1 MNFNNPYDFNEE
13 SVMMLDEKFREV
25 SDDRFLFCIQ
35 EQRHWDLEKVNIFIG
50 RLRTC
55 HIYTLKELDRLR
67 ELDKTYNKEY
77 ASNHKKYVSII
88 QTSVSKMRCT
98 LSGLKKIIAE
108 FRNKG
113 KKKKDVTLTD
123 DTTLFSGPYSK
134 DVFGWDTYID
144 NSAQE
149 LLKELNSFLDDAEK
163 CIDLAIKMIKEEA
176 DIINDPN
183 LAFVLFEQDYQR
195 SISDNLLLIKLIEEK
210 SPDLENDFVRALEEA
225 EDAKKLIASLFH
237 AFNRSVFNY
246 NSACLAIHQ
255 GKKED
260 MTPEE
265 IQIWG
270 VAEKKRVMR
279 IRLLFDHILELVELR
294 DDAIGW
300 KCMLKGEFVM
310 RLLFWCGWDG
320 SKNVAMLNYITKR
333 CEAKIKVVKM
343 GAVQAEKRKLT
354 YIDNSDNKEKQDKF
368 NREMDAFVDS
378 IIQKNSCESN

>member
-1 MNFNNPYDFNEE
+1 MRFSQIFRNFGARNIITIMNFNNPYDFNEE

-35 EQRHWDLEKVNIFIG
+35 EQRHWDLEKVNLFIG
-50 RLRTC
+50 RLHTC
-55 HIYTLKELDRLR
+55 HTYTLKELDRLR

-113 KKKKDVTLTD
+113 KKKKDVILTD

-134 DVFGWDTYID
+134 DVFGWDTYKD
-144 NSAQE
+144 KSAQE

-237 AFNRSVFNY
+237 AFNRSVFN
-246 NSACLAIHQ
+246 
-255 GKKED
+255 
-260 MTPEE
+260 
-265 IQIWG
+265 
-270 VAEKKRVMR
+270 
-279 IRLLFDHILELVELR
+279 
-294 DDAIGW
+294 
-300 KCMLKGEFVM
+300 
-310 RLLFWCGWDG
+310 
-320 SKNVAMLNYITKR
+320 
-333 CEAKIKVVKM
+333 
-343 GAVQAEKRKLT
+343 
-354 YIDNSDNKEKQDKF
+354 
-368 NREMDAFVDS
+368 
-378 IIQKNSCESN
+378 